1 MKINI
6 TVIFIVGVVYDFTE
20 DMKNGLGKIN
30 IINVNDETN
39 QAKKKICYL
48 NFSFNLFGFIFLE
61 DF

>member
-1 MKINI
+1 MEINI

-39 QAKKKICYL
+39 QVKIKDIL
-48 NFSFNLFGFIFLE
+48 SKF
-61 DF
+61 